1 MAQPESDI
9 VERLYDALVDGASGS
24 LSDIVRMEDA
34 RGQMPLDGVWLERFD
49 VILRGEADVPVWW
62 GATDAR
68 TTLDAVRGLL
78 ASSIVEAV
86 CDEHVSTL
94 AAFPVPDCSRQRAEQ
109 LALLFRAR
117 ERSEVES
124 RVVGSLD
131 RCVADLYGLSLSML
145 LEFERH
151 LSEAQPR

>member
-1 MAQPESDI
+1 MAQSESDI
-9 VERLYDALVDGASGS
+9 VDRLYDALVEGASGS
-24 LSDIVRMEDA
+24 LSDIVRLEEA

-49 VILRGEADVPVWW
+49 VFMRGETDVPDWW
-62 GATDAR
+62 GATEAH
-68 TTLDAVRGLL
+68 TTLDALRGLL
-78 ASSIVEAV
+78 ASSIVAAV

-94 AAFPVPDCSRQRAEQ
+94 AAFPVPNCSRQRAEQ

-151 LSEAQPR
+151 LREVQPR